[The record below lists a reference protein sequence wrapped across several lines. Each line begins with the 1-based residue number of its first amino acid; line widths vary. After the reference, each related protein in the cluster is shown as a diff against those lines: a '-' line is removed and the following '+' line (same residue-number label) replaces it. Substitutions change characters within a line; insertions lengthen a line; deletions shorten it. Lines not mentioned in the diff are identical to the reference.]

1 MEMKMGRNHERVI
14 ILCRRTPVKGI
25 LKSRPVTPDVS
36 ASVGEKS
43 KVSFLLLFFLKK
55 QVTSSGASRDGAEHD
70 QPRQKVMLYF
80 PVQVRNAMLTIFYLP
95 GITKGKRN

>member
-1 MEMKMGRNHERVI
+1 MKMRKNHEKEI

-43 KVSFLLLFFLKK
+43 KVFFLLLLFLKK
-55 QVTSSGASRDGAEHD
+55 NLFHLQELAE
-70 QPRQKVMLYF
+70 MAL
-80 PVQVRNAMLTIFYLP
+80 NMINP
-95 GITKGKRN
+95 GRK